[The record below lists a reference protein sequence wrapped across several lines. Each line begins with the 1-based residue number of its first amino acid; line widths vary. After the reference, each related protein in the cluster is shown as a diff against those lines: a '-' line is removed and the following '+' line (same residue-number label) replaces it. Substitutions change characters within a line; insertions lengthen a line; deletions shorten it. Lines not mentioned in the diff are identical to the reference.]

1 MLALLRSEWTKF
13 RSVRG
18 WLVGI
23 VLAPLV
29 TIGFGALTGSASQCG
44 YMFPGPDG
52 QTISGPCSAPTGP
65 GGELVQDQFY
75 FAHKTLAGNGSITVR
90 MTGLTSSD
98 LQPWAKS
105 GIILKAAGVRGD
117 GSPRSKIVPGSA
129 YAAMMLTGAHGAR
142 FEWNYVNDA
151 AGSPGLAPR
160 WLRLARDGDVVTGY
174 DSADGAHWT
183 EVGTATLT
191 GLPSS
196 VQVGMF
202 AATPG
207 VQQTVRA
214 GDAAVD
220 ATGTFDNVSLTGSVS
235 GGWQGITVS
244 PPPGPAPAQ
253 DGGPSTGFQQTAD
266 GFTVTGMGDIG
277 PDVPGNGGGVSTPI
291 SRTLDGTFAGL
302 IVVIVIGAIYITAEY
317 RRSMIRTTFAATPAR
332 GQVLV
337 AKAIVLGAVTF
348 VAAAVGCALAIP
360 IASHELRAGGNV
372 ITPLSTLTY
381 LRVFAGTALVFAGAA
396 ILGLA
401 LGALFRRGV
410 AAVTTGIVVIVVP
423 YFLAVASPGLSTALA
438 NWLLRVFPAAALA
451 VQQTIPMYPQVSDTY
466 QPFEGFFPLT
476 ALAGFAVLIAWTGG
490 ALWLATRQLRRA
502 DA

>member
-1 MLALLRSEWTKF
+1 MISLLRSEWAKF

-18 WLVGI
+18 WMIGI
-23 VLAPLV
+23 ILAPLV

-44 YMFPGPDG
+44 YMYPGPDG
-52 QTISGPCSAPTGP
+52 QMISGPCTAPKGP

-75 FAHKTLAGNGSITVR
+75 FVHQTLTGSGSITVR

-105 GIILKAAGVRGD
+105 GIIIKAYA
-117 GSPRSKIVPGSA
+117 VPGSA

-142 FEWNYVNDA
+142 FEWNYVDDV
-151 AGSPGLAPR
+151 AGLPGSAPR
-160 WLRLARDGDVVTGY
+160 WLRLTRTGDAVTGY

-183 EVGTATLT
+183 EVGTGTLA

-207 VQQTVRA
+207 VRQTVRA
-214 GDAAVD
+214 GDAAVN
-220 ATGTFDNVSLTGSVS
+220 ATGTFGNVSLTGNVR
-235 GGWQGITVS
+235 GGWKGTTVS
-244 PPPGPAPAQ
+244 PPPGPPPAQ
-253 DGGPSTGFQQTAD
+253 DGGPSTGFQQTAT
-266 GFTVTGMGDIG
+266 GFTVTGIGDIA
-277 PDVPGNGGGVSTPI
+277 PDLPGTGGGLSTPI

-302 IVVIVIGAIYITAEY
+302 IVVIVLGAIYITAEY
-317 RRSMIRTTFAATPAR
+317 RRGMIRTTFAATPAR
-332 GQVLV
+332 GRVVV
-337 AKAIVLGAVTF
+337 AKAVVLGAVTF
-348 VAAAVGCALAIP
+348 VAAAIGCALAIP

-372 ITPLSTLTY
+372 ITPLSTVTY
-381 LRVFAGTALVFAGAA
+381 LRVAAGTALVFAGAA

-410 AAVTTGIVVIVVP
+410 AAVTTGIVVVVVP
-423 YFLAVASPGLSTALA
+423 YFLAVASPGLPTTLSD
-438 NWLLRVFPAAALA
+438 WLMRVFPAAALA
-451 VQQTIPMYPQVSDTY
+451 VQQTVPVYPQVSDTY
-466 QPFEGFFPLT
+466 QAFEGFFPLT
-476 ALAGFAVLIAWTGG
+476 ALAGFAVLTAWAAG
-490 ALWLATRQLRRA
+490 ALWLATWQLKRA